1 MELAQLLNDNWSL
14 IAALVMGGLLMGF
27 IAGLLGIGGGAML
40 VAILYEVFQRIG
52 VPEALCLHLS
62 IGTSLLVM
70 VPTSLRSFL
79 AHKKRKSVD
88 LRVLK
93 TLMVPIIIGVLVGI
107 MVAKYSNPYA
117 IKIVWVSCLSVLAL
131 KMIFAR
137 NHWRL
142 GDDVP
147 HGFGM
152 RLYGVFVG
160 CMSTIMSIGGGAFTS
175 SMMTLYGRTIHQA
188 VGTSAGVGP
197 LIAIPGALGF
207 MWAGYGLEG
216 LPTGSIG
223 YVSLIGAAIVIP
235 ASVLLAPWGAR
246 LAHGITKRQLE
257 LTFAFFMCLI
267 SFRFAFSL

>member
-1 MELAQLLNDNWSL
+1 MELMQLLTDNWPS
-14 IAALVMGGLLMGF
+14 IATLLMGGLLMGF
-27 IAGLLGIGGGAML
+27 IAGLLGIGGGALL
-40 VAILYEVFQRIG
+40 VPVLYEVFQHIG
-52 VPEALCLHLS
+52 VPEELCLHLS
-62 IGTSLLVM
+62 IGTALLVM
-70 VPTSLRSFL
+70 VPTSVRSYM
-79 AHKKRKSVD
+79 AHKKRGSVD
-88 LRVLK
+88 VQVLK
-93 TLMVPIIIGVLVGI
+93 TLTIPVIIGVLFGI
-107 MVAKYSNPYA
+107 ITAKYANPYA
-117 IKIVWVSCLSVLAL
+117 IKIVWISCLTVLAL
-131 KMIFAR
+131 RMIFAR
-137 NHWRL
+137 DHWRL

-175 SMMTLYGRTIHQA
+175 SMMTLYGRPIHQA

-207 MWAGYGLEG
+207 MWAGYGIAG

-235 ASVLLAPWGAR
+235 ASVLAAPWGAK

-257 LTFAFFMCLI
+257 LTFAFFLCLI
-267 SFRFAFSL
+267 SIRFAFSL

>member
-1 MELAQLLNDNWSL
+1 
-14 IAALVMGGLLMGF
+14 
-27 IAGLLGIGGGAML
+27 
-40 VAILYEVFQRIG
+40 
-52 VPEALCLHLS
+52 
-62 IGTSLLVM
+62 
-70 VPTSLRSFL
+70 
-79 AHKKRKSVD
+79 
-88 LRVLK
+88 
-93 TLMVPIIIGVLVGI
+93 
-107 MVAKYSNPYA
+107 
-117 IKIVWVSCLSVLAL
+117 
-131 KMIFAR
+131 
-137 NHWRL
+137 
-142 GDDVP
+142 
-147 HGFGM
+147 M

>member
-40 VAILYEVFQRIG
+40 VPILYEVFQRIG
-52 VPEALCLHLS
+52 VPENLCLHLS